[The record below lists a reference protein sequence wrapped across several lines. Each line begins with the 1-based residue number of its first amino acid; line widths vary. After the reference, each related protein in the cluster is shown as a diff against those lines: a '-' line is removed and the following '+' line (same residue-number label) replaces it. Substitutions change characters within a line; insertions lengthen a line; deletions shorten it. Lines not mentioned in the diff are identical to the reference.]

1 MVSDVPIG
9 AFLSAGLDS
18 SSIAAMMT
26 RATSQPVRTYTI
38 TFPPKYRVGENAL
51 DDPAVAKRLAKH
63 LGCENEQIVVEPDV
77 ASLLPLLTWH
87 MDEPTADPAII
98 PAYLVC
104 RAARKQATVLLSG
117 VGGDELFAGYR
128 KHVAHRWAQQYRK
141 LPEFMRNVVE
151 PAILKLPTL
160 RGTSMKGGARLA
172 RKMARSAS
180 LDPSDRFVMNCTYLD
195 GEQKSSLYAEDFVTE
210 ISGADPAGRHYAPS
224 KKLHTPIFSTRCCT
238 STPRS
243 SW

>member
-1 MVSDVPIG
+1 M
-9 AFLSAGLDS
+9 
-18 SSIAAMMT
+18 
-26 RATSQPVRTYTI
+26 
-38 TFPPKYRVGENAL
+38 
-51 DDPAVAKRLAKH
+51 
-63 LGCENEQIVVEPDV
+63 VEPDV

-104 RAARKQATVLLSG
+104 REARKQATVLLSG

-141 LPEFMRNVVE
+141 LPEFMRNMLE
-151 PAILKLPTL
+151 PAVLKLPTL

-195 GEQKSSLYAEDFVTE
+195 GAAEVL
-210 ISGADPAGRHYAPS
+210 ALRGR
-224 KKLHTPIFSTRCCT
+224 F
-238 STPRS
+238 
-243 SW
+243 WE